1 MIPDWVYWFLGIAI
15 LMIVGTLLS
24 VLNLWD
30 TVLRMFNQKPIIE
43 TKGNITAP
51 PKGSKILIKHPTKGI
66 IPYFGKEDHGDGRVS
81 LLDKE
86 GRPYENLKSYQELYL
101 NSVKA
106 DLEGNNLVRIY
117 EIRNNDFINNLQ
129 NENLGKDIRI
139 SKLLDEVK
147 QRDKTIGEINLT
159 RAKEDRAA
167 WDAEHK
173 GKKIVMI
180 KKPGSYNPGIE
191 SDNLGDG

>member
-1 MIPDWVYWFLGIAI
+1 MIPDWVYIFLGVSI
-15 LMIVGTLLS
+15 LMIVGTLIT

-30 TVLRMFNQKPIIE
+30 TILRIFNQKPIVE
-43 TKGNITAP
+43 SKGMVTGP
-51 PKGSKILIKHPTKGI
+51 PKSYKILIKHPSKGI
-66 IPYFGKEDHGDGRVS
+66 IPYFGKEEHGDGRIS

-86 GRPYENLKSYQELYL
+86 GRPYENLKNYQELVL

-106 DLEGNNLVRIY
+106 DLEGNNLVHIY
-117 EIRNNDFINNLQ
+117 EIHNNDFITNLQ
-129 NENLGKDIRI
+129 NEILGKDIRI
-139 SKLLDEVK
+139 SKLLDEIK
-147 QRDKTIGEINLT
+147 QRDKTIGEINLI

-173 GKKIVMI
+173 GKKIMLI
-180 KKPGSYNPGIE
+180 KKPNNYNPGIE

>member
-1 MIPDWVYWFLGIAI
+1 MIPDWVFWFLGVAV
-15 LMIVGTLLS
+15 LMIIGTLVS
-24 VLNLWD
+24 ILNLWD
-30 TVLRMFNQKPIIE
+30 TVLRIFNQKPTIE
-43 TKGNITAP
+43 AKGSVTTAP
-51 PKGSKILIKHPTKGI
+51 KGYKILIKHPIKGI
-66 IPYFGKEDHGDGRVS
+66 IPYYGKEEHGDGRIS
-81 LLDKE
+81 LLDKD
-86 GRPYENLKSYQELYL
+86 GRPYENLKSYQELSL
-101 NSVKA
+101 VSTKA

-117 EIRNNDFINNLQ
+117 EIRNNDFFSNLQ
-129 NENLGKDIRI
+129 QENLGKDIRI

-147 QRDKTIGEINLT
+147 QRDRTIGEINLT

-173 GKKIVMI
+173 GKKIMLI